1 LATAVSGT
9 PDAVSG
15 TPDVVSGG
23 PDASATPCAQF
34 RDDGAGTPVALL
46 LGVSRARPIY
56 AGDTLLVTRRVS
68 RRMLLLRPGERVNQI
83 IGYLL
88 AVLSQKYGILI
99 HAVCALS
106 NHAHQASSDP
116 DGRIADFTRD
126 FHSLVARHINAVFGD
141 FENLWSTEQTSLVR
155 LAEAGDI
162 VDKIAYTMANPVSSF
177 LVMYGRSWPGL
188 RLAWS
193 AGAKPKVFRRP
204 VGFLRPN
211 TGRWPESATLELAR
225 PPGHDELSD
234 DELSALL
241 AEAIE
246 AKEEEARQEAAAEN
260 IRFLGRRTVRR
271 QRRHSRPKTHEPRF
285 GISPRHACKNK
296 WLRIERL
303 LADRA
308 WLDEYNR
315 CYDLWRS
322 GDYGVVFPHGTY
334 QLRVQ
339 HGARVA
345 RPPD

>member
-1 LATAVSGT
+1 
-9 PDAVSG
+9 
-15 TPDVVSGG
+15 
-23 PDASATPCAQF
+23 
-34 RDDGAGTPVALL
+34 
-46 LGVSRARPIY
+46 
-56 AGDTLLVTRRVS
+56 LLVTRRAS
-68 RRMLLLRPGERVNQI
+68 RRMLLLRPSERVNEI

-88 AVLSQKYGILI
+88 AVFSQKYNIKI

-106 NHAHQASSDP
+106 NHAHTAGSDP
-116 DGRIADFTRD
+116 DGRIVDFTRD

-177 LVMYGRSWPGL
+177 LVMHGRSWPGL

-193 AGAKPKVFRRP
+193 AGVKPKVFRRP
-204 VGFLRPN
+204 VGFLRPD
-211 TGRWPESATLELAR
+211 TGRWPETATLELAR

-241 AEAIE
+241 SEAIE
-246 AKEEEARQEAAAEN
+246 AKEEEARQEAAAEG
-260 IRFLGRRTVRR
+260 IRFLGRSNVRR
-271 QRRHSRPKTHEPRF
+271 QSRHARPKTREPRF

-303 LADRA
+303 MADRA
-308 WLDEYNR
+308 WHDEYDR

-322 GDYGVVFPHGTY
+322 GDHDVEFPHGTY